1 MNKLY
6 RREAERLSHFLKLEL
21 GFKNKEDNQNRIL
34 ERQKRYSD
42 LLLLKIFNLE
52 HKPLIDEVLLS
63 EDGITVQNI
72 EMVMDHTACS
82 RNQAIRSLRESKDD
96 FVSAVLKLVM

>member
-21 GFKNKEDNQNRIL
+21 SFKNKEDNQNRIL
-34 ERQKRYSD
+34 EKQKRYSD

-63 EDGITVQNI
+63 EDGITV
-72 EMVMDHTACS
+72 
-82 RNQAIRSLRESKDD
+82 
-96 FVSAVLKLVM
+96 